1 MREKILELIQ
11 KELENVGGENIF
23 HECYQSA
30 YYSYPNPIKQGRYLI
45 KDNCDITQY
54 IIPDLL
60 CFTLKFE
67 DGEPS
72 IRVYSYSESES
83 TSKLYKTKYIGI
95 KKFWETNTSYKFITK
110 ITCGHIS
117 FDLSDEEN
125 NELLKLT
132 KVSYEKYLSLMNE
145 VKDKKV
151 LDKLNKRLEK
161 YGK

>member
-1 MREKILELIQ
+1 MREKILELIH

-23 HECYQSA
+23 HECYQAA
-30 YYSYPNPIKQGRYLI
+30 YYSYPNPIRQARYLV
-45 KDNCDITQY
+45 KDNCDTNDYIT
-54 IIPDLL
+54 PDLL

-72 IRVYSYSESES
+72 IRVYSDFEYES
-83 TSKLYKTKYIGI
+83 TSKLYKKKYIGI

-125 NELLKLT
+125 DELLKLT
-132 KVSYEKYLSLMNE
+132 KVSYEKYLSLMNG

-161 YGK
+161 YEK